1 MAVTANEEVSMDKV
15 LVILWV
21 LLAGGAAWA
30 GDGEVAGIIKNVSGQ
45 AYLIRGGTEQQVADA
60 ADMKLAPGD
69 TVRTAG
75 NGSVGLIFR
84 DDSMVALGPDSEFTI
99 EKFQFRPVEGQLSF
113 FGRIVRGTINFISGQ
128 ITNLAPE
135 NVELET
141 PDATLAVRGT
151 QILVE
156 IR

>member
-1 MAVTANEEVSMDKV
+1 MDKV
-15 LVILWV
+15 LLILCV
-21 LLAGGAAWA
+21 LLTGGAASA
-30 GDGEVAGIIKNVSGQ
+30 GEPEVAGFIKNVSGQ
-45 AYLIRGGTEQQVADA
+45 AYVIRSGTEQPVAAA
-60 ADMKLAPGD
+60 ADMKIARGD

-75 NGSVGLIFR
+75 DGSVGLIFR
-84 DDSMVALGPDSEFTI
+84 DDSIVALGPDSEFTI
-99 EKFQFRPVEGQLSF
+99 EKFRFRPADGELSF
-113 FGRIVRGTINFISGQ
+113 LGRIVRGTLNFVSGQ
-128 ITNLAPE
+128 LTNLAPE

>member
-1 MAVTANEEVSMDKV
+1 MDKV
-15 LVILWV
+15 LLILWV

-30 GDGEVAGIIKNVSGQ
+30 GDREVAGFIKSVSGQ
-45 AYLIRGGTEQQVADA
+45 AYVIRGGTEQSVAA
-60 ADMKLAPGD
+60 TADMKLTQGD

-75 NGSVGLIFR
+75 DGSVGLIFR
-84 DDSMVALGPDSEFTI
+84 DDSIVALGPDSEFTI
-99 EKFQFRPVEGQLSF
+99 EKFQFRPADEELSF
-113 FGRIVRGTINFISGQ
+113 LGRIVRGTINFISGQ